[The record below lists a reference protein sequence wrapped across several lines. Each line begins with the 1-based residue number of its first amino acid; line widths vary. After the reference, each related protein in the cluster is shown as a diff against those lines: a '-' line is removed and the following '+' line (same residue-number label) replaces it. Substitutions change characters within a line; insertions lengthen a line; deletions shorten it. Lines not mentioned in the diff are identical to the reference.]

1 MEPAVRFAV
10 NAVLLLGMVIAAV
23 LYSLTLNEV
32 DSLRDKQKRLEADVR
47 HFKGIA
53 WKAQDFENQ
62 AVHAAQMETMQVY
75 QQMQAQLDACRKGK
89 P

>member
-1 MEPAVRFAV
+1 MDPAVRFAV

-23 LYSLTLNEV
+23 MYDTTADEV
-32 DSLRDKQKRLEADVR
+32 NALLDKQKRLEADLR

-53 WKAQDFENQ
+53 WRAQDFENQ
-62 AVHAAQMETMQVY
+62 AVHAAQMETMAVY

-89 P
+89 Q